1 MMTHREMVRAS
12 MYALQG
18 KRVIA
23 RFSTH
28 RDAVYA
34 FNEYVRW
41 LKDIRA
47 NDWTARKSVT
57 PTVTFANSV
66 GMVVFTSTVAHC
78 ERMDVDLFEDE
89 FATGLEDVLR

>member
-1 MMTHREMVRAS
+1 MTHREMIRAS
-12 MYALQG
+12 MHALNG
-18 KRVIA
+18 ENVIA

-47 NDWTARKSVT
+47 GNWTARKSTT
-57 PTVTFANSV
+57 PTVMFGQSV
-66 GMVVFTSTVAHC
+66 GKVVFMASAPQHSGL
-78 ERMDVDLFEDE
+78 RGYDLFDSCRI
-89 FATGLEDVLR
+89 EDVLR